1 MRRSVL
7 PPICFLLVPA
17 IDAALTLSLGS
28 LLLPALESSLVGFSA
43 YALSFFVAALA
54 DRFAMQLLQKRLFP
68 DVSAEAASRA
78 WWHGWKRDA
87 GPIRTIDRCLRM
99 SLAVTAVGCAFLM
112 NGEGF
117 PSIRQNG
124 LPLVALGA
132 AFIAVLDFIL
142 LAIGWHQ
149 ACQELD
155 L

>member
-1 MRRSVL
+1 
-7 PPICFLLVPA
+7 
-17 IDAALTLSLGS
+17 
-28 LLLPALESSLVGFSA
+28 
-43 YALSFFVAALA
+43 
-54 DRFAMQLLQKRLFP
+54 
-68 DVSAEAASRA
+68 
-78 WWHGWKRDA
+78 
-87 GPIRTIDRCLRM
+87 M

-117 PSIRQNG
+117 PSIRQDG